1 MRALSCTARPS
12 PASSS
17 RPCRSPSSPAP
28 ASGGCWLV
36 AAPGP
41 LPPSP
46 FSCLPAASAWSD
58 WRGVS

>member
-1 MRALSCTARPS
+1 MRALSCAARLS
-12 PASSS
+12 PSSS
-17 RPCRSPSSPAP
+17 PMLCRSPSSPVP

-41 LPPSP
+41 LPPSS

-58 WRGVS
+58 WRGAS